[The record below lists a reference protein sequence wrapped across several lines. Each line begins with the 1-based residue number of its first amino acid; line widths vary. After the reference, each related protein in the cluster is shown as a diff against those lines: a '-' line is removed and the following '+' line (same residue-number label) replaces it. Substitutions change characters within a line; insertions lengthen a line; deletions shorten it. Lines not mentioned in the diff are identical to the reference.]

1 MSQAVSS
8 QAGFA
13 ARTLA
18 DIAATLPG
26 AAGVFRRR
34 KLDFCCGG
42 RVPLAQA
49 AAERGL
55 VVDELEAE
63 LEAVAAQGLPAERPE
78 GTTALVDLIET
89 RYHAAHRRE
98 LPELIR
104 LARCVEAVHKEHKAA
119 PRGIAALLERMSG
132 ELEVHMKKEEL
143 ILFPMM
149 RRGGHPMIAQPIAV
163 MLAEHDDHGVH
174 LRELEALTNDFV
186 VPGDACPTWRA
197 LYVGAKKLAE
207 DLMEHIHTEN
217 NVLFPRFLGT
227 AAVVQ

>member
-1 MSQAVSS
+1 MNQATHPTL
-8 QAGFA
+8 GFA
-13 ARTLA
+13 ERTLA

-26 AAGVFRRR
+26 ATAVFRRR

-42 RVPLAQA
+42 RAPLMQA

-55 VVDELEAE
+55 AVAELEAE
-63 LEAVAAQGLPAERPE
+63 LDTVAALSLPAERPE
-78 GTTALVDLIET
+78 GTPALIDLIET
-89 RYHAAHRRE
+89 HYHAAHRRE

-104 LARCVEAVHKEHKAA
+104 LARRVEAVHKDNPAV
-119 PRGIAALLERMSG
+119 PRGIADLLERMSG

-174 LRELEALTNDFV
+174 LRQLEALTNDFV
-186 VPGDACPTWRA
+186 APDDACPTWRA
-197 LYVGAKKLAE
+197 LYVGVRKLAD

-217 NVLFPRFLGT
+217 NVLFPRFQD
-227 AAVVQ
+227 AAAAQ